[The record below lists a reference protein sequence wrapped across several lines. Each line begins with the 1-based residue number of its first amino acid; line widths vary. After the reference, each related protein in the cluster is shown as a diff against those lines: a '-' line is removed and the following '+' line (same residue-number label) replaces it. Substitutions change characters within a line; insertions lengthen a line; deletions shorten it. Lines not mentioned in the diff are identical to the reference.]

1 MLSIFVYLYNNF
13 HHPQSFPD
21 TLVLAQR
28 LAEVGFDDEEIVT
41 ALDWL
46 SESKQLKWSPYS
58 DASPHAFRLYT
69 QQEQALLGV
78 EVIGKIEN
86 LIANGVLNPEQRE
99 LLIEQAFAIG
109 EMPLST
115 ENFQAILLMLLWA
128 DSREHA
134 ASEVLTA
141 ESKTSLVKVL
151 H

>member
-1 MLSIFVYLYNNF
+1 MLSIFVYLYNNY

-21 TLVLAQR
+21 ALVLAQR
-28 LAEVGFDDEEIVT
+28 LAEVGFDDEEILA

-78 EVIGKIEN
+78 EAIGKIEN
-86 LIANGVLNPEQRE
+86 LIANGVLNSEQRE
-99 LLIEQAFAIG
+99 MLIEQAFAIG
-109 EMPLST
+109 EMPLSI
-115 ENFQAILLMLLWA
+115 ENFRAILLMLLWA

-134 ASEVLTA
+134 ASEALIA
-141 ESKTSLVKVL
+141 ESEASLTRVL